1 MLLFCRNCGK
11 ELSLT
16 QDKTCR
22 HCGVK
27 PNKATA
33 YCRYC
38 GHPTSVD
45 DAICPTC
52 GAAIRPVASSLRS
65 FNQKNRKSV
74 KLGIILN
81 LALVSGAILVY
92 ILFTLPKSVTV
103 PIKSAATEVIVDYTG
118 YKALPLSSISVV
130 PPSIPKLDGPSH
142 ELRGVAEVFT
152 PEGVAV
158 NSTFQLAVFALYQST
173 TKADVTDQAIYK
185 SNNELV
191 ATVDG
196 TGLVTAVGSG
206 LTTIT
211 VTYTA
216 APGSSNLANS
226 SAGKIPVTLTVDVP
240 IHVE

>member
-1 MLLFCRNCGK
+1 
-11 ELSLT
+11 
-16 QDKTCR
+16 
-22 HCGVK
+22 
-27 PNKATA
+27 
-33 YCRYC
+33 
-38 GHPTSVD
+38 
-45 DAICPTC
+45 
-52 GAAIRPVASSLRS
+52 
-65 FNQKNRKSV
+65 V

-81 LALVSGAILVY
+81 LALVFGVILVY
-92 ILFTLPKSVTV
+92 VLFTLPKSVTA
-103 PIKSAATEVIVDYTG
+103 PIKSAATEVIIDYTG

-130 PPSIPKLDGPSH
+130 PPSIPKVDGPSH

-158 NSTFQLAVFALYQST
+158 NSTHQLAVFALYQST

-191 ATVDG
+191 ATVSDI
-196 TGLVTAVGSG
+196 GLVTAIGSG

-216 APGSSNLANS
+216 APGSSNLSTS
-226 SAGKIPVTLTVDVP
+226 SVGKVPITLNVDVP